1 MRGRRDGS
9 GGLAPPAPFLFTTWA
24 LVVLAFALRTL
35 DAQEP
40 SPFGLEAR
48 RLVTDIEHVEG
59 TARRLIERTALER
72 LYIAADVRPLWSV
85 DGAPTRQAL
94 EAMGMLASSDTRGLA
109 PADYGVDSIAVLARF
124 TVEAPTDVARFDVA
138 LSHAVVRLLADLHL
152 GRVDPQSLRFDLPES
167 HDGLDFAAF
176 VTAVATANDVS
187 AAVAAVEPPYAGYAT
202 LKQVL
207 ATYRGLAADT
217 TLHVPARV
225 GQTIRPGDGYAD
237 APALRRL
244 LTALGDLD
252 GGLTSESLPVPND
265 SVVPTY
271 DSILAAAVVRFQRRH
286 GLEPDAIIG
295 AETMA
300 QLALPLARRVRQIEL
315 TLERWRWLPDRAPA
329 RYAVVNI
336 PAFRLYAF
344 ENDPAAQRPLFAMKA
359 IVGEASGRHGTPVF
373 VGTMREVVF
382 QPYWDVP
389 PSIARNEL
397 VPLIR
402 RRPSYFHTEGFEI
415 VRVGDGGDDARV
427 HPPTAAN
434 LRRVLD
440 GELRLRQRP
449 GPSNAL
455 GPVKFVFPNRY
466 NVFLHGTPAR
476 ELFARSRRDFS
487 HGCIRIEEP
496 ETLAELVLR
505 DQGSWDPE
513 TIDAAMSGPR
523 TQHVPVERPVV
534 VYVFYATVSVDD
546 TGSVRFYPDLYG
558 HDVALER
565 ALRPPRP
572 DASRAERP

>member
-1 MRGRRDGS
+1 MKRLHS
-9 GGLAPPAPFLFTTWA
+9 GLLALG
-24 LVVLAFALRTL
+24 FALRTS

-48 RLVTDIEHVEG
+48 RLVTDIERVEG
-59 TARRLIERTALER
+59 VARRLVERTALQR
-72 LYIAADVRPLWSV
+72 LYIAPDAQPLWSV

-94 EAMGMLASSDTRGLA
+94 EAIGMLAASDARGLV
-109 PADYGVDSIAVLARF
+109 PADYGVDSIADLARF
-124 TVEAPTDVARFDVA
+124 TVEAPGGPARFDVA
-138 LSHAVVRLLADLHL
+138 LSHAVIHLLADLHL

-176 VTAVATANDVS
+176 ATAVATASDVS
-187 AAVAAVEPPYAGYAT
+187 AAIAAVEPPYAGYAA
-202 LKQVL
+202 LERLL
-207 ATYRGLAADT
+207 ATYRALAADT
-217 TLHVPARV
+217 TLHVPARF
-225 GQTIRPGDGYAD
+225 GQTIRPGDDYAG
-237 APALRRL
+237 APAVRRL

-252 GGLTSESLPVPND
+252 GALTPESLPVPND

-271 DSILAAAVVRFQRRH
+271 DSVLAAAVVRFQRRH
-286 GLEPDAIIG
+286 GLEPDAVIG

-344 ENDPAAQRPLFAMKA
+344 ENDPAAQQPLLAMNA
-359 IVGEASGRHGTPVF
+359 IVGEARGRHGTPVF

-427 HPPTAAN
+427 YPPTAEN
-434 LRRVLD
+434 LRGVLN

-449 GPSNAL
+449 GSSNAL

-496 ETLAELVLR
+496 EALAELVLR
-505 DQGSWDPE
+505 DQESWNPE
-513 TIDAAMSGPR
+513 TIDAAMGGPR
-523 TQHVPVERPVV
+523 TQHVPIERPMV

-546 TGSVRFYPDLYG
+546 TGTVRFYPDLYG
-558 HDVALER
+558 NDIALER
-565 ALRPPRP
+565 ALRLPRP
-572 DASRAERP
+572 EAFRAERP